1 MRLHPSHA
9 AIEEAMLLALA
20 APCLIHRQSTNES
33 SQREIPVL
41 QSTCLISADVRR
53 RRKHRWGLEGIG
65 QLPRF
70 LTENALGKD
79 LLFSKAFVG
88 RECPNCAIHEST
100 ACYA

>member
-9 AIEEAMLLALA
+9 AMAGAMLLALA
-20 APCLIHRQSTNES
+20 APCLIHPQSANES
-33 SQREIPVL
+33 SQREIPVR

-79 LLFSKAFVG
+79 LLVSKAFVG
-88 RECPNCAIHEST
+88 RECPNCAMHKAT
-100 ACYA
+100 AYYA